1 MKKVAN
7 LLYITQPSLTKRL
20 QHMEAEFQVTI
31 VNRTPKGLEFTSEG
45 KFLGEQAKVYLDFM
59 NRTKAKLEEMKSC
72 PDSVITIGSSYTY
85 SKYILSDLLIEYKT
99 KHPNIEIS
107 IVNEQSNILFRKML
121 EGSIDVGFIRGDYE
135 GAVNKLLLGK
145 NQAYLVTKEPVD
157 IEELPKLQGIGYKT
171 NDRTKEILDNW
182 WKNRFGTEAPAN
194 MIVGYIDVAW
204 QLIHKGLGY
213 TICFLPDNFENE
225 YDLCL
230 TPLENKD
237 GTGVYRNTWFVYS
250 KNKRISNSLEEFIQ
264 YIEKEYQSGNL
275 T

>member
-1 MKKVAN
+1 M
-7 LLYITQPSLTKRL
+7 
-20 QHMEAEFQVTI
+20 
-31 VNRTPKGLEFTSEG
+31 
-45 KFLGEQAKVYLDFM
+45 
-59 NRTKAKLEEMKSC
+59 
-72 PDSVITIGSSYTY
+72 
-85 SKYILSDLLIEYKT
+85 
-99 KHPNIEIS
+99 
-107 IVNEQSNILFRKML
+107 
-121 EGSIDVGFIRGDYE
+121 
-135 GAVNKLLLGK
+135 NKLLLGK

-264 YIEKEYQSGNL
+264 YIEKEYQAGNL

>member
-1 MKKVAN
+1 MKDSDWEI
-7 LLYITQPSLTKRL
+7 LYELYKNPNMT
-20 QHMEAEFQVTI
+20 TI